1 MPTLQMPI
9 PAAEETTGQII
20 ERFQKQAPVDVLGVA
35 DALGLKVWEDD
46 INPYSG
52 KLQRDAL
59 HGGVSGYSVIVNA
72 GEPLPRKRFT
82 IAHEIAHFI
91 LHSEQL
97 AKSDIEETL
106 YRGSLS
112 DRLEAEA
119 NKLAADILMPLSLIE
134 KLISQGISSIEELA
148 DALEVSK
155 TAIGIR
161 LGASYAD

>member
-1 MPTLQMPI
+1 MATTAVPLQQ
-9 PAAEETTGQII
+9 TTGEII
-20 ERFQKQAPVDVLGVA
+20 EQFQQQAPVDILGLA
-35 DALGLKVWEDD
+35 AALGLHVWEDD

-52 KLQRDAL
+52 KLTKDAL
-59 HGGVSGYSVIVNA
+59 HGGFSGYSIIVNA
-72 GEPLPRKRFT
+72 IEPLPRKRFT

-91 LHSEQL
+91 LHGDEL
-97 AKSDIEETL
+97 IKNDIEETL
-106 YRGSLS
+106 YRGGLS

-134 KLISQGISSIEELA
+134 QLINGGKRSIEELA